1 MVDLISSVKRRALDT
16 KTRTDQTDVYLPDI
30 GKRLAESEVA
40 AVERELGLKFPE
52 TLRRLYT
59 EIGDGGFGPGYGF
72 LRIKGATNRHDD
84 TVVGLYQAFRDKDP
98 SDSTWKWPEG
108 LLLISD
114 WGCAIRTGV
123 ICPTSRVVV
132 FDPNL
137 HDSDWAAT
145 FLDQRCTL
153 DEWLEKW
160 CDGVDLWEEIYHAA
174 A

>member
-1 MVDLISSVKRRALDT
+1 MDLIPSVRNRALDA
-16 KTRTDQTDVYLPDI
+16 KTRTDQTDVYLPEI
-30 GKRLAESEVA
+30 GKRLAENEVGA
-40 AVERELGLKFPE
+40 IEHELGLAIPE

-72 LRIKGATNRHDD
+72 LKMKKAMSPRDD
-84 TVVGLYQAFRDKDP
+84 TVVGLYQAFRDTDP
-98 SDSTWKWPEG
+98 SDPTWKWPEG

-123 ICPTSRVVV
+123 MCATNRIVV

-153 DEWLEKW
+153 DVWLEKW
-160 CDGVDLWEEIYHAA
+160 CDGVDLWEEIYGAA

>member
-1 MVDLISSVKRRALDT
+1 MDLISSVKRRALDP
-16 KTRTDQTDVYLPDI
+16 KTRTDQTDVYVPDI
-30 GKRLAESEVA
+30 GRKLSESEISA
-40 AVERELGLKFPE
+40 IEQRLKLEFPE

-72 LRIKGATNRHDD
+72 LAMNKAQDPHDD
-84 TVVGLYQAFRDKDP
+84 TVVALYEVFSESDP
-98 SDSTWKWPEG
+98 ADSTWKWPDG
-108 LLLISD
+108 LLLLSD

-123 ICPTSRVVV
+123 VCHTGQVVV

-153 DEWLEKW
+153 DEWLGKW
-160 CDGVDLWEEIYHAA
+160 CDGVDLWQEIHRAA

>member
-1 MVDLISSVKRRALDT
+1 MDLITSVRRRALDP
-16 KTRTDQTDVYLPDI
+16 KTRTDQTDVYVPDV
-30 GKRLAESEVA
+30 GGRLSESEISA
-40 AVERELGLKFPE
+40 IEQELKLEFPE

-59 EIGDGGFGPGYGF
+59 EIGDGCFGPGYGF
-72 LRIKGATNRHDD
+72 LTMKNATSRRDD
-84 TVVGLYQAFRDKDP
+84 TVVGLYQGFCETDP

-123 ICPTSRVVV
+123 ICATGGVVV

-137 HDSDWAAT
+137 HDSDWAGT

-160 CDGVDLWEEIYHAA
+160 CDGVDLWEEIHRAPA
-174 A
+174 